1 MTRGRQ
7 VTTPPN
13 FFLWLYI
20 HESMLNPPKM
30 GGPQYSLL
38 MEFHSNMKAILEKI
52 INYELVVNLGVIQ
65 QELGVSD
72 DYKFN
77 PGGSL
82 GVLTIL
88 SPFQIP
94 IKIFH
99 VIETQFPGAS
109 NIEIIGMPRMTFQVS
124 DDATADWIG
133 WMHNW
138 INANQRMEERSFEI
152 LQRYNMLKDKSTFE
166 CPQQEAVAG
175 WPLSLDPVESK
186 VTAYGLPT
194 LPIMLS
200 FNSHGIR
207 SNNFDVW
214 FSSIGG
220 GDALPDL
227 VRALLR
233 SFLVNTSGEDVLPD
247 ISHFL
252 RDTRLADP
260 VLLFNTYFRR
270 VASFFGWMQDKQL
283 TRAFCAARR
292 WIRSSPSSLWTAS
305 GLGGTGSQRI

>member
-1 MTRGRQ
+1 
-7 VTTPPN
+7 
-13 FFLWLYI
+13 
-20 HESMLNPPKM
+20 MLNPPKM
-30 GGPQYSLL
+30 GGPQYSMLL
-38 MEFHSNMKAILEKI
+38 EFHTSMKGIMEKI
-52 INYELVVNLGVIQ
+52 INYELVVNLGVMQ
-65 QELGVSD
+65 QELGISD

-99 VIETQFPGAS
+99 VIETQYPGAN

-124 DDATADWIG
+124 DDATSDWIG

-186 VTAYGLPT
+186 VTSYGLPT

-252 RDTRLADP
+252 RDSRLADP
-260 VLLFNTYFRR
+260 VLLFNTYFRW
-270 VASFFGWMQDKQL
+270 VAVEREGS
-283 TRAFCAARR
+283 RAE
-292 WIRSSPSSLWTAS
+292 SD
-305 GLGGTGSQRI
+305 